1 MLNKTQIAVPFS
13 HLIGGLNAIGTLWI
27 FLLMVVINT
36 DVFSRL
42 LFNHPI
48 DGVPELIELSIV
60 GIVFLQL
67 CDTVRAGRLTR
78 SDGLFVKIVS
88 KRPKLGHVLGFIYD
102 IAGAVLMALIILG
115 GVPRLIEAYERDYY
129 TGTLGLFTAP
139 VWPINLILVVG
150 CFVTALQ
157 FLIQAMQHVAS
168 LRESVESAT

>member
-1 MLNKTQIAVPFS
+1 MGQGIEGHGLMLNKTQIAVPFS

-78 SDGLFVKIVS
+78 SDGLLY
-88 KRPKLGHVLGFIYD
+88 R
-102 IAGAVLMALIILG
+102 
-115 GVPRLIEAYERDYY
+115 
-129 TGTLGLFTAP
+129 
-139 VWPINLILVVG
+139 
-150 CFVTALQ
+150 
-157 FLIQAMQHVAS
+157 
-168 LRESVESAT
+168 